1 MNKKKKTIFLID
13 GNSICYRAYYAI
25 KELSTSKGVPTNAVY
40 GFTSM
45 VNKLLREHSPDK
57 LVMVFDM
64 PGPTTRHAKYESY
77 KIHRKPMPDDLAE
90 QLSMI
95 RDVTVAYNIPICQK
109 EGYEADDVIATIA
122 EKAEKKG
129 FNVVVVTSDKDA
141 LQLINDN
148 IRVLSP
154 HTSGG
159 KIYDAGAVM
168 EKFGVKPDRMVELM
182 ALMGDASDNIPGVKG
197 VGKVTAEKLIAEFG
211 SVAGLYE
218 RIDEIPPGALRKKL
232 EEGRDMAVLS
242 RELAELQKDV
252 PVGTELDLSG
262 DMPGADITKL
272 TELFKELEFGKFLRD
287 LGPREDIQKKKYS
300 ILSGKDAVS
309 RIKELKK
316 TASAAMCLSASP
328 GRGVEGAAFST
339 EKDGTFFVEF
349 ARNEDLF
356 SGAGGLLKDIFEFE
370 SLKKIGHDMKND
382 IRVLNAEGIEL
393 KGVLFDIMIAD
404 YLADPS
410 ISSHGLEDMA
420 MRRGGYN
427 LFAAGKDVP
436 RKRAPRDG
444 VPATAA
450 ADALAACERC
460 EVILKLYRD
469 LERELDERSIRPL
482 FDNVEMPLVRVIA
495 DMEDAGV
502 GIDVKYLEK
511 MSAVLDGKLSEVS
524 RRIYELAGEEFNI
537 NSSKQLQE
545 ILFGKLGLPPGR
557 RTKTG
562 ISTDESVLVKLAA
575 AHELP
580 KALLEYRQIN
590 KLKTAYYDS
599 MKDMADKK
607 DGRLHARFNQAVTA
621 TGRLSSSE
629 PNLQN
634 IPIKTELG
642 REIRRAFVACSKKAA
657 LLAADYSQVE
667 LRVLAHL
674 SGDENL
680 LRAFRDGEDVHTFTA
695 SLIYDC
701 SQGEVT
707 GKMRSTA
714 KTVNFG
720 IIYGM
725 SSFGLAKDLD
735 ISVEEANGF
744 ISAYFK
750 RYSGVSDFIKNT
762 IERTRKEGYVT
773 TLLKRR
779 RYIPEIRS
787 ANERVRSFAERAA
800 VNTAVQGTAADM
812 IKLAMI
818 GCARSFAGSATRMII
833 QVHDEL
839 VFDTP
844 LEGIKDTAG
853 EVRKIMENVIELSV
867 PLRVD
872 IEWGRDWLNMKEV

>member
-1 MNKKKKTIFLID
+1 MNKKKKTIFLVD

-25 KELSTSKGVPTNAVY
+25 KDLSTSKGVPTNAVY
-40 GFTSM
+40 GFTAM
-45 VNKLLREHSPDK
+45 LNKLVRDHSPDK
-57 LVMVFDM
+57 VIMVFDM

-77 KIHRKPMPDDLAE
+77 KIHRKPMPDDLVE

-95 RDVTVAYNIPICQK
+95 RDVTEAYNIPICQK

-129 FNVVVVTSDKDA
+129 FSVVIVTADKDA
-141 LQLINDN
+141 LQLIDDN
-148 IRVLSP
+148 IKVLSP
-154 HTSGG
+154 HTSGD
-159 KIYDAGAVM
+159 KIYDAGAVVK
-168 EKFGVKPDRMVELM
+168 KFGVNPDRMVELM

-197 VGKVTAEKLIAEFG
+197 VGKVTAEKLIDEFG
-211 SVAGLYE
+211 SVEDIYQHL
-218 RIDEIPPGALRKKL
+218 DKIPSQALRKKL

-242 RELAELQKDV
+242 RELAELQRDV
-252 PVGTELDLSG
+252 PLGTELDISG
-262 DMPGADITKL
+262 DMPGPDINRLAD
-272 TELFKELEFGKFLRD
+272 LFRQLEFGKFLRE
-287 LGPREDIQKKKYS
+287 LRPREDIHSEKYT
-300 ILSGKDAVS
+300 ILSGEDAII
-309 RIKELKK
+309 RIKEMKK
-316 TASAAMCLSASP
+316 TGHAAMCLSSGP
-328 GRGVEGAAFST
+328 DGKVEGAAFST
-339 EKDGTFFVEF
+339 EKDGTFFVKFSRE
-349 ARNEDLF
+349 EDLF
-356 SGAGGLLKDIFEFE
+356 GGPGGLLKDILE
-370 SLKKIGHDMKND
+370 SENFKKIGHDMKSD
-382 IRVLNAEGIEL
+382 IRVLNAEDIEL
-393 KGVLFDIMIAD
+393 KGVFFDVMIAD
-404 YLADPS
+404 YLIDPS
-410 ISSHGLEDMA
+410 ISNHSLEDMA
-420 MRRGGYN
+420 LRRVGHN
-427 LFAAGKDVP
+427 LFAAGKDVS
-436 RKRAPRDG
+436 RKRSSRAG
-444 VPATAA
+444 VPAPFAA
-450 ADALAACERC
+450 NPLTACERC
-460 EVILKLYRD
+460 EVVLKLYGP
-469 LERELDERSIRPL
+469 LERELEDRSIRPL

-502 GIDVKYLEK
+502 GIDVKYLED
-511 MSAVLDGKLSEVS
+511 MSTVLDDRLSAVSG
-524 RRIYELAGEEFNI
+524 RIYELAGKEFNI

-545 ILFGKLGLPPGR
+545 ILYGKLGLPPGK

-562 ISTDESVLVKLAA
+562 ISTDESVLVRLAS

-580 KALLEYRQIN
+580 KVLLEYRQIN

-599 MKDMADKK
+599 IKDMADKK

-634 IPIKTELG
+634 IPIKAELG
-642 REIRRAFVACSKKAA
+642 REIRRGFVSSSQKTV

-680 LRAFRDGEDVHTFTA
+680 LRAFREDEDVHTFTA

-701 SQGEVT
+701 SRQEVT
-707 GKMRSTA
+707 DEMRSTA

-725 SSFGLAKDLD
+725 SPFGLAKDLD

-750 RYSGVSDFIKNT
+750 RYRGVKDFIENT
-762 IERTRKEGYVT
+762 IHRTREKGYVT

-787 ANERVRSFAERAA
+787 ANERIRSFSERAA

-818 GCARSFAGSATRMII
+818 GCARSFASSDTRMII

-844 LEGIKDTAG
+844 RKGIKETAG
-853 EVRKIMENVIELSV
+853 KVRKIMENVIELSV

-872 IEWGRDWLNMKEV
+872 TEWGRDWLDMKEI